1 MTKTHIFVPCFIDQ
15 LYPQTAVNMVT
26 ILKQV
31 GCTVDYN
38 PNQTCCGQPALNAG
52 FWDEAYEVAKKF
64 VADFANKE
72 SIVCPS
78 ASCVGFIK
86 NHYTKL
92 LGTDVDVSVLEQLQ
106 HHIYE
111 FSEFLVNHCD
121 ISNLTAQLEGK
132 AMYHDACSALR
143 ECQIKE
149 APRLLLSK
157 VEGLELVENPNSEVC
172 CGFGGTFSAKF
183 EPISVA
189 MAEKKVEE
197 ALALS
202 VDYIISTDLSCLMH
216 LQGYIE
222 HKKIP
227 LKTLHLADVLV
238 GE

>member
-1 MTKTHIFVPCFIDQ
+1 MKKIHIFVPCFIDQ
-15 LYPQTAVNMVT
+15 IYPETAVNMVT
-26 ILKQV
+26 VLKQA
-31 GCTVDYN
+31 GCAVDYN

-52 FWDEAYEVAKKF
+52 FWNEAYDVAKKF
-64 VADFANKE
+64 VADFSNKGQ
-72 SIVCPS
+72 IVCPS

-86 NHYTKL
+86 NYYKEL
-92 LGTDVDVSVLEQLQ
+92 LGSDVDAEVLDSLQ
-106 HHIYE
+106 SNIYE
-111 FSEFLVNHCD
+111 FSDFLVNHCD
-121 ISNLTAQLEGK
+121 LSQIGSELKGK

-149 APRLLLSK
+149 APRTLLSK
-157 VEGLELVENPNSEVC
+157 VNGLELIENPNSEVC

-197 ALALS
+197 ALELG

-222 HKKIP
+222 KKNLA
-227 LKTLHLADVLV
+227 LKTLHLADVLI